1 MTPNLILLIPDK
13 RDVERDAVAQAWEA
27 AGGEVVRVGR
37 FWDPPAVDAERVRV
51 YGNDTFCLVL
61 AEKLGLDLV
70 TPDDRLMCAAGPA
83 LLRRT
88 LAVESLGDALQIGF
102 PAFVKPVVPK
112 QFAAAVYGTASEL
125 MAATPGL
132 PDDTEVFVS
141 EIVSFKAEARS
152 FVLDGTVR
160 TCAIYEGVGSL
171 AEGSSFAARVAVEV
185 DVPAT
190 CVVDVGL
197 LPNGD
202 WALIEFNATWGAGLN
217 GCDPRAA
224 VECIERSCK
233 LRAVEREP
241 G

>member
-1 MTPNLILLIPDK
+1 MTPNLILLIPEK
-13 RDVERDAVAQAWEA
+13 RDVERDVVAQAWEA
-27 AGGEVVRVGR
+27 AGGEVLHVGR
-37 FWDPPAVDAERVRV
+37 FWDPPAVDVERVRV

-88 LAVESLGDALQIGF
+88 LAVESLSDALQIGF

-152 FVLDGTVR
+152 FVVTPRRCPRDELDDQRHARDAQPASSCGSGIFSPR
-160 TCAIYEGVGSL
+160 TARRAALRKYASGSMPASL
-171 AEGSSFAARVAVEV
+171 ALS
-185 DVPAT
+185 
-190 CVVDVGL
+190 
-197 LPNGD
+197 
-202 WALIEFNATWGAGLN
+202 I
-217 GCDPRAA
+217 
-224 VECIERSCK
+224 K
-233 LRAVEREP
+233 L
-241 G
+241 